1 MKCKKKKRIFFKN
14 EKGMHELWEN
24 FSSVQFSRSV
34 ASDSLRP
41 HEPHAARQASL
52 SITNSW
58 SSPKLMSTESVM
70 PSNHLIFCRPLFL
83 PPSIFPSIR
92 VFSNESVLH
101 LGGQSIGVSA
111 STSVLPVH
119 IQDWFP
125 LGWTVWISVQSKGYS
140 NIACKKWSAVCRA

>member
-70 PSNHLIFCRPLFL
+70 PSNHLLFCRPLFL

-92 VFSNESVLH
+92 VCSNESA
-101 LGGQSIGVSA
+101 LGIR
-111 STSVLPVH
+111 LPKY
-119 IQDWFP
+119 WSFSFN
-125 LGWTVWISVQSKGYS
+125 ISPSRSLINLCPNQ
-140 NIACKKWSAVCRA
+140 